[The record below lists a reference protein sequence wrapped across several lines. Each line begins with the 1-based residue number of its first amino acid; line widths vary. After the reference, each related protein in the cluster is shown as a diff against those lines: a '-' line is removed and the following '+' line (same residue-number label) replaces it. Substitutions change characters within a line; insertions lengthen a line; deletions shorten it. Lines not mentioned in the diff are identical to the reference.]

1 MKHTSFF
8 TLSCKFWRLTVG
20 CVKAVLSGPTA
31 GRGRQPQGLLAPL
44 LMYQQA
50 DTTGPRDV
58 PSWGS
63 GERKGTAERNSA
75 ATPGRSTP
83 PSFGCPPTHPS
94 SSSASQPPSKADISF
109 PHHRALLFSCE
120 VTRGHAPASHHGSGW
135 VPCFE
140 GHPFGA
146 A

>member
-58 PSWGS
+58 PSGRASTHFLGKRREKRDS
-63 GERKGTAERNSA
+63 GTKQRCHARPLYS
-75 ATPGRSTP
+75 
-83 PSFGCPPTHPS
+83 SFLRLPTHPS
-94 SSSASQPPSKADISF
+94 LFILRQPATQQGG
-109 PHHRALLFSCE
+109 HLFSTSQGSSFLLRGDPRARTCE
-120 VTRGHAPASHHGSGW
+120 PPWLRLGPLL
-135 VPCFE
+135 
-140 GHPFGA
+140 
-146 A
+146 